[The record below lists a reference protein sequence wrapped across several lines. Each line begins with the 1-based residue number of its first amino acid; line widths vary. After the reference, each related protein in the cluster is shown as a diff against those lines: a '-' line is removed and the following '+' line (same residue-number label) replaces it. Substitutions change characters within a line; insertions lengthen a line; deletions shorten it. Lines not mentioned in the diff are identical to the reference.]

1 MFANNRNDEMV
12 VGSNL
17 GMTSQASMAMKRKSH
32 YAMECVG
39 PDGQL
44 KWRDEFDN
52 LVTTAG
58 LNDSLQQHFKGSA
71 YTALWYVGLTAGS
84 TYAASDIMSS
94 HAGWTE
100 STVFSNASRPV
111 LTLGSVA
118 AGSVDNSA
126 SKAVFNI
133 NATGNIFGAF
143 VTTGSVVGTSGST
156 GTLYGEGNLAGGMR
170 AVQSGDTLSV
180 TITLTAS

>member
-1 MFANNRNDEMV
+1 MLPNNRNDEMV

-17 GMTSQASMAMKRKSH
+17 GMASQASMNMKRKSH
-32 YAMECVG
+32 YAMECV
-39 PDGQL
+39 DSNGQL
-44 KWRDEFDN
+44 RWRDEFDN

-71 YTALWYVGLTAGS
+71 YTALWYVGITAGS
-84 TYAASDIMSS
+84 TFAASDTMGS
-94 HAGWTE
+94 HPGWAE
-100 STVFSNASRPV
+100 STVYSNSSRPV
-111 LTLGSVA
+111 LTLGTVA

-126 SKAVFNI
+126 SKAVFTI
-133 NATGNIFGAF
+133 NSSGNVFGAF
-143 VTTGSVVGTSGST
+143 VTTGSATSGST
-156 GTLYGEGNLAGGMR
+156 GTLYGEGLLAAGYR

>member
-1 MFANNRNDEMV
+1 MLPNNRGEEMR
-12 VGSNL
+12 VGSGLNAAGQAAM
-17 GMTSQASMAMKRKSH
+17 GMHRSSH
-32 YAMECVG
+32 YAMECYG
-39 PDGQL
+39 PDGL
-44 KWRDEFDN
+44 LRWRDEFDN

-58 LNDSLQQHFKGSA
+58 LNDSLQQHFKGVA

-84 TYAASDIMSS
+84 TFAAADTMAS
-94 HAGWTE
+94 HGGWSE
-100 STVFSNASRPV
+100 STIYSNSSRPV
-111 LTLGSVA
+111 LTLGTVA

-133 NATGNIFGAF
+133 NGSGNVFGAF
-143 VTTGSVVGTSGST
+143 VTTGSATSGSV
-156 GTLYGEGNLAGGMR
+156 GTLYGEGLLAAGYR